1 VLLEKGLI
9 NFVKQVDD
17 VPATLLVGWA
27 TDCAEHQLDALSPRN
42 AAAWRGRYRLPNQ
55 PLRDPV
61 LENQIIPSVRKWL
74 QDGTID
80 QTFYQRAGTLA
91 SIRANVGV
99 ISALATMVVLA
110 GVEDEHRRIR
120 FRAAEVASTAYS
132 ASKLS
137 REVRRWQ
144 EQRLIQYLLG
154 YC

>member
-1 VLLEKGLI
+1 
-9 NFVKQVDD
+9 
-17 VPATLLVGWA
+17 
-27 TDCAEHQLDALSPRN
+27 
-42 AAAWRGRYRLPNQ
+42 
-55 PLRDPV
+55 
-61 LENQIIPSVRKWL
+61 
-74 QDGTID
+74 
-80 QTFYQRAGTLA
+80 
-91 SIRANVGV
+91 
-99 ISALATMVVLA
+99 MVVLA